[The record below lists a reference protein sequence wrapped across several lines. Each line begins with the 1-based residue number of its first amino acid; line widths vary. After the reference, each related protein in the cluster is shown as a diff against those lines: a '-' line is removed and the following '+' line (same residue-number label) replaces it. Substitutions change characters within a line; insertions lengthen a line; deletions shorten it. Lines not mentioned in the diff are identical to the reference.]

1 MGINNLPEFEILY
14 KDERAALIDK
24 DNKVCIGV
32 SRKIADNLNSVDVQN
47 FLFPIWK
54 QQVMFQKKIEQ
65 KRKRINT
72 AYLMVTR
79 KCNMNCEFCAIRANE
94 KLESDEMDFTDIM
107 DNVIPFL
114 KRNRPHKII
123 ITGGEPL
130 LKHNIDK
137 IVKDIRINVD
147 SLITLQSNGLLLD
160 ESFVSKLSDNVDEID
175 FSTKHMVDS
184 EKGIDMLRN
193 NIEMC
198 QKYGLKV
205 LLTFIYER
213 TNRSDL
219 YKVIDIAAKYNTEL
233 IVNMVAPVGR
243 ALDHSEILSELDRIS
258 MNLDVAKYIEKKGYE
273 DKPLF
278 SMFQQRIQ
286 VRTSC
291 GAYGKVLAIFPEG
304 NVYMCQCLESSEYCL
319 GNILEDSAEVIEQNL
334 AQKLNDHSIKSTFCV
349 EEKAQCKECEYAF
362 LCGGMCPVSER
373 TKDNNCYFLKK
384 MLDYQL
390 FERNTRDTSKEQL
403 TKYIS
408 FLQRIKEEYY

>member
-219 YKVIDIAAKYNTEL
+219 YKVIDIAAKYNTQL

-243 ALDHSEILSELDRIS
+243 ALEHSEILSELDRIS

-373 TKDNNCYFLKK
+373 TEDNNCYFLKK

>member
-1 MGINNLPEFEILY
+1 MEINNLPEFEILY
-14 KDERAALIDK
+14 KDEKAALIDK

-32 SRKIADNLNSVDVQN
+32 SRKIADNLNSLDVQN

-65 KRKRINT
+65 KRKKINT

-94 KLESDEMDFTDIM
+94 KLESDEMDFTDII

-130 LKHNIDK
+130 LKHSIDK
-137 IVKDIRINVD
+137 IVKGIRTNVD

-198 QKYGLKV
+198 QKYGIKV

-213 TNRSDL
+213 TNRGDL
-219 YKVIDIAAKYNTEL
+219 YKVIDISAKYNTEL

-278 SMFQQRIQ
+278 SMLQQRIQ

-304 NVYMCQCLESSEYCL
+304 NVYMCQCLESPEYCL

-373 TKDNNCYFLKK
+373 TKDNSCYFLKK

>member
-1 MGINNLPEFEILY
+1 MEINNLPEFDILY

-32 SRKIADNLNSVDVQN
+32 SRKIADNLNSVGVQN

-65 KRKRINT
+65 KRKKINT
-72 AYLMVTR
+72 VYLMVTR

-160 ESFVSKLSDNVDEID
+160 ESFISKLSDNVDEID

-205 LLTFIYER
+205 LLTFIYEK

-258 MNLDVAKYIEKKGYE
+258 MNLDVAKYIENKGYE

-291 GAYGKVLAIFPEG
+291 GAYGKVLAVFPEG
-304 NVYMCQCLESSEYCL
+304 KVYMCQCLESSEYCL

-390 FERNTRDTSKEQL
+390 FERNTKDTSKEQL

>member
-1 MGINNLPEFEILY
+1 MEINNLPEFEILY

-65 KRKRINT
+65 KRKKINT

-243 ALDHSEILSELDRIS
+243 ALDNSEILSELDRIS

-278 SMFQQRIQ
+278 SMFQQRVQ

-319 GNILEDSAEVIEQNL
+319 GNILEDRAEVIEQNL

-362 LCGGMCPVSER
+362 LCGGMCPVSKR
-373 TKDNNCYFLKK
+373 TEDNNCYFLKK